1 MANKKEIEVFDDLKQ
16 KVIIGDI
23 IAFVEQKST
32 SNGYGK
38 ASMANAIVIGI
49 TEKTLKLKP
58 IVVTHEE
65 YMQRF
70 KHDTTAVED
79 LRGHVMTTAR
89 KLLDYHYSTFFKVGH
104 CSDGNLVLELI

>member
-1 MANKKEIEVFDDLKQ
+1 MAKKKEIEVFDDLKQ
-16 KVIIGDI
+16 KVVVGDI

-32 SNGYGK
+32 QHGYGR

-58 IVVTHEE
+58 IVVTEE
-65 YMQRF
+65 EFKQQF
-70 KHDTTAVED
+70 KHDTTAVD
-79 LRGHVMTTAR
+79 DFQGHVMTTAR
-89 KLLDYHYSTFFKVGH
+89 KLFDYHYSTFFKVGH

>member
-1 MANKKEIEVFDDLKQ
+1 MAKKKEIEVFDDLKQ

-58 IVVTHEE
+58 LVVTYEE
-65 YMQRF
+65 F
-70 KHDTTAVED
+70 KKLFKQDTTAVGD
-79 LRGHVMTTAR
+79 FQGHVMTTAR
-89 KLLDYHYSTFFKVGH
+89 KFLDYHSSTFFKVGH